1 MASNLTNERR
11 LLLPRNTGRLNRPA
25 RPTRPGGPRTS
36 SSVPSSRGLAGDEAL
51 GVSPGGRSWHRRISE
66 NARTQGRISD
76 SDSPLPVGD
85 IGRRRRNEESESE
98 GDGQTR
104 RPYHY
109 YGSQSS
115 LTGQPMA
122 GQLTGADPVEVA
134 HYRRYQYYN
143 RLQNQTGVNLSVLN
157 IPSHVLPVQF
167 YQIHF
172 LGVSPSAGKQSSLV
186 TIFAIWNTM
195 MGTSLLSM
203 PWALEQAGLVMGL
216 IMMALMAGLC
226 LYTAYRILQVYTVH
240 SRTMKISEFG
250 DLCGLLLGKWAE
262 YIATLFS
269 VLAILGA
276 AIVYWV
282 LMSNFLFSTV
292 SFVHD
297 HVVGSNSTH
306 EDGVYCPKNE
316 TPQSFD
322 INISISNSSS
332 SEFETIWGQFT
343 TVPLF
348 LIILVFPMINLKSAT
363 FFTKFNALGT
373 VSIIFILTSVLFRC
387 YEWGINADFSDPTS
401 DQFIPLIKSSFPSLT
416 GILALGLFIHNA
428 IITIMSNN
436 KHQEHNGR
444 DMSIA
449 YILVTGTY
457 MLIGAAFYISF
468 PLPKTCIEDNLLNN
482 FHPTD
487 VITVAA
493 KIFLFFQMMTVFP
506 LIMYL
511 LRVSVLYMMF
521 KQIWPGL
528 LHIVLL
534 NASII
539 SVCVLFAIYMPNIGT
554 IIRFSGA
561 ACGLTIIFALPIMVY
576 LASVKRTG
584 DLTWNSIILH
594 SFIIMLGALNFIAQF
609 FI

>member
-1 MASNLTNERR
+1 MSANQTNERR
-11 LLLPRNTGRLNRPA
+11 LLLPKSTGRLNRPP
-25 RPTRPGGPRTS
+25 RSSRPGGPRTS
-36 SSVPSSRGLAGDEAL
+36 SSVPSTRGLTGDAVL

-66 NARTQGRISD
+66 NARTPGRISD
-76 SDSPLPVGD
+76 SDSPVPVGE
-85 IGRRRRNEESESE
+85 IGRRRRTEESESE

-143 RLQNQTGVNLSVLN
+143 RLQNQTGVNLDILN

-297 HVVGSNSTH
+297 HVVDSNTTH
-306 EDGVYCPKNE
+306 QDGVYCPKNE

-322 INISISNSSS
+322 SNISPSNSSS
-332 SEFETIWGQFT
+332 SGFDKIWGQFT

-348 LIILVFPMINLKSAT
+348 LVILVFPMINLKSAT

-401 DQFIPLIKSSFPSLT
+401 EQFIPLIKSSFPSLT

-449 YILVTGTY
+449 YLLVSGTY

-468 PLPKTCIEDNLLNN
+468 PLPKNCIEDNLLNN

-487 VITVAA
+487 VLTVAA

-511 LRVSVLYMMF
+511 LRVSVLYMIF
-521 KQIWPGL
+521 KTIWPGL
-528 LHIVLL
+528 PHILLL

-576 LASVKRTG
+576 LASIKRTG